1 MYKLRV
7 TTFFV
12 IDLSSTMQSDL
23 SHQKTE
29 NVKVFIRLRP
39 LEPRET
45 CSNISLV
52 DDQCVKIWKTQN
64 VNDVKIFQ
72 FNKVFNQEATQLELY
87 QMVASPLVDQALSGY
102 NGTIFA
108 YGQSGTGKTF
118 TILGNSENREL
129 RGIVP
134 NIFSHILTQI
144 SLAKSNTSYLVTITF
159 LEIYNEEIRD
169 LLSPS
174 NRKLEVRESPE
185 LGVYVKNLS
194 GVTVES
200 SEQALDIITNASRNR
215 SSGST
220 NLNSQS
226 SRSHAIFSVRIEA
239 KHEDDS
245 ISLGKLNLVDLAGS
259 ERVCKSFATGQRLK
273 EAVKINLSLSVLGN
287 VISALVD
294 NNITH
299 IPYRNSK
306 LTRLL
311 QDSLGGNSMTSIIA
325 TISPSKEHFEETC
338 YTLMYAD
345 RAKNIKNT
353 IKKNEENQSFL
364 EGFKKKISAL
374 QLQLEKL
381 NKVQQGPK
389 TRLKQKKRGSMKDQE
404 EELHA
409 TDQLKKLL
417 LEQIDALQ
425 KRVLVGGENL
435 LEKSR
440 HQMELLDYSAK
451 EIEKLDSSHELLQ
464 DTFHTKL
471 YEKSAVEMLS
481 LSLQEEDKLLDVQI
495 QEAEKQLVKAENLL
509 FSKEGEYQNEISN
522 LLDTNKCLARELQI
536 ADYVVGKHIP
546 KGDLGKIRENI
557 YWDEDA
563 QEYRLKLIA
572 HCGNN
577 LKKISLHIEKG
588 PLVQRTMKKR
598 YRKYPNE

>member
-1 MYKLRV
+1 MPI
-7 TTFFV
+7 THN
-12 IDLSSTMQSDL
+12 DLIQ
-23 SHQKTE
+23 QKTE

-39 LEPRET
+39 LEPHEI
-45 CSNISLV
+45 CSNISLI
-52 DDQCVKIWKTQN
+52 DDQNVKIWKAQN
-64 VNDVKIFQ
+64 ENDVKIFQ
-72 FNKVFNQEATQLELY
+72 FNKVFNQKATQLELY

-118 TILGNSENREL
+118 TILGKSEDREL

-134 NIFSHILTQI
+134 NMFSHILTQI
-144 SLAKSNTSYLVTITF
+144 SLAKSSTSYLVTITF
-159 LEIYNEEIRD
+159 LEIYNEKIRD

-194 GVTVES
+194 GITVES
-200 SEQALDIITNASRNR
+200 SDQALDIISKASKNR
-215 SSGST
+215 TSGST

-239 KHEDDS
+239 KHEDES
-245 ISLGKLNLVDLAGS
+245 LSLGKLNLVDLAGS
-259 ERVCKSFATGQRLK
+259 ERVSKSFATGQRLK

-294 NNITH
+294 GNITH

-325 TISPSKEHFEETC
+325 TISPSREHFEETC

-353 IKKNEENQSFL
+353 IKRNEENKSFL
-364 EGFKKKISAL
+364 EGFREKINAL
-374 QLQLEKL
+374 KLQLEEL
-381 NKVQQGPK
+381 NKVPQTPK
-389 TRLKQKKRGSMKDQE
+389 TRPKLSKRNPKKEQE
-404 EELHA
+404 DELHA
-409 TDQLKKLL
+409 TNQLKKLL
-417 LEQIDALQ
+417 LDKIEVLQ
-425 KRVLVGGENL
+425 KKVLVGGENL
-435 LEKSR
+435 IDKSR
-440 HQMELLDYSAK
+440 QQMELLDHSAK
-451 EIEKLDSSHELLQ
+451 QIQQLDSSHELLQ
-464 DTFHTKL
+464 ETLHCKL
-471 YEKSAVEMLS
+471 FEKSAVEMLS
-481 LSLQEEDKLLDVQI
+481 LSLQEEDKLLDLQI
-495 QEAEKQLVKAENLL
+495 LEAEKQISKSEKLL
-509 FSKEGEYQNEISN
+509 FTKESEYQNEISN
-522 LLDTNKCLARELQI
+522 LLYTNKCLARELQM
-536 ADYVVGKHIP
+536 ANYVVGKHIP
-546 KGDLGKIRENI
+546 KGDLEKVRENI
-557 YWDEDA
+557 YWDEEA

-588 PLVQRTMKKR
+588 PIVQRAMKKR